1 MDRDQAPQPQDFY
14 RKPLPVITPLN
25 KPFWDYA
32 ARSIFALQTCDTC
45 GDAHVPPSPAC
56 PKCLS
61 EDQSWKPASGRG
73 TLESW
78 ADFHRAYWDGF
89 KEELPYRTCLVKLDE
104 GPLIIS
110 NLIGDDAKTR
120 IGARLRVTF
129 ERATDEISIPKFVL
143 D

>member
-1 MDRDQAPQPQDFY
+1 MDGKEVSERQDVY
-14 RKPLPVITPLN
+14 QKPLPRITPLN

-32 ARSIFALQTCDTC
+32 LQSVFALQVCVRC
-45 GDAHVPPSPAC
+45 GDTRLPPTPVC

-61 EDQSWKPASGRG
+61 EDQSWEPASGRG

-110 NLIGDDAKTR
+110 NLIDDEAKAK

-129 ERATDEISIPKFVL
+129 ERVTEEIAIPKFAFE
-143 D
+143 

>member
-1 MDRDQAPQPQDFY
+1 MDRDEVPQPQDVY

-32 ARSIFALQTCDTC
+32 RSRSSRFKSATRAATPTAAVA
-45 GDAHVPPSPAC
+45 G
-56 PKCLS
+56 LS
-61 EDQSWKPASGRG
+61 AMPERKTRSWKPASGRG

-110 NLIGDDAKTR
+110 NLVGDDAKTR

-129 ERATDEISIPKFVL
+129 ERVTEEIAIPKFVL

>member
-1 MDRDQAPQPQDFY
+1 MDGNEVSQRQDVY
-14 RKPLPVITPLN
+14 QKPLSRITPLN
-25 KPFWDYA
+25 KPFRDYA
-32 ARSIFALQTCDTC
+32 LQSVFALQFCIRC
-45 GDAHVPPSPAC
+45 GDARLPPTPVC

-61 EDQSWKPASGRG
+61 DDQSWKPASGRG

-110 NLIGDDAKTR
+110 NLVGDEAKTR

-129 ERATDEISIPKFVL
+129 ERVTEEIAIPKFAL
-143 D
+143 E

>member
-1 MDRDQAPQPQDFY
+1 MDRDEAPKPQDIY
-14 RKPLPVITPLN
+14 RKPLPVITSLN

-32 ARSIFALQTCDTC
+32 LKSVFALQVCARC
-45 GDAHVPPSPAC
+45 GDAHLPPSPVC

-61 EDQSWKPASGRG
+61 DDQSWKPASGRG

-78 ADFHRAYWDGF
+78 ADFHRVYWDGF

-110 NLIGDDAKTR
+110 NLVGDGAKTR

-129 ERATDEISIPKFVL
+129 ERVTEEIAIPKFIL

>member
-1 MDRDQAPQPQDFY
+1 MDGNEASQRQDLY
-14 RKPLPVITPLN
+14 RKPLPRITPLN

-32 ARSIFALQTCDTC
+32 LQSIFALQVCVRC
-45 GDAHVPPSPAC
+45 GDAHLPPSPVC

-61 EDQSWKPASGRG
+61 GGQSWKPSSGCG

-110 NLIGDDAKTR
+110 NLVGEDEKTKL
-120 IGARLRVTF
+120 GARLRVMF
-129 ERATDEISIPKFVL
+129 ERATAEIAIPKFAL
-143 D
+143 E